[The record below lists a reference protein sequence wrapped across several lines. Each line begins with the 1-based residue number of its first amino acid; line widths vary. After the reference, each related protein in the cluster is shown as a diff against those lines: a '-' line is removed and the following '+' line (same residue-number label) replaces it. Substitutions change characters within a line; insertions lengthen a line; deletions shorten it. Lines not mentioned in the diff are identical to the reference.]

1 MLSNLTSSI
10 MAAASALS
18 TDTTTSFMSLFMS
31 KKDIKKPRHFQHSY
45 NNVWGNEFKERGVGS
60 NNNNHNRRYNG
71 GISTE
76 ISGGMYVELDNIQGY
91 RNLSKDVSQQIFKI
105 TNNVASI
112 QKLVGYLGTSKDTQ
126 DVRSKLHT
134 LTEETRHFIK
144 KTNDNIKALSQF
156 EGVTGQ
162 NRQRKLEQQK
172 LSKDFQKTLAEF
184 QKVQRVSAEK
194 QREYVDKAK
203 SLNIRNDAYEEEKS
217 GAAEE
222 QPLIDDSHRRLQ
234 LQVLDNEIE
243 YNESL
248 IAEREGEIREVEQ
261 GINELNEI
269 FRDLGTLV
277 TEQQSML
284 DNIESNVTNIA
295 VNVRSAADELNQA
308 DKYQRKARNRKFCL
322 LIVCAIVVA
331 FVFFALLQ

>member
-1 MLSNLTSSI
+1 M
-10 MAAASALS
+10 
-18 TDTTTSFMSLFMS
+18 SFNDL
-31 KKDIKKPRHFQHSY
+31 
-45 NNVWGNEFKERGVGS
+45 ERGVGS
-60 NNNNHNRRYNG
+60 NNNNQNRRYNG